1 MVASLL
7 SGTSTLYRLEQW
19 LEARDLYR
27 NFILEIKKKKKRRKK
42 GEKEEMADRVS

>member
-27 NFILEIKKKKKRRKK
+27 NFILEIKKKKRRKK